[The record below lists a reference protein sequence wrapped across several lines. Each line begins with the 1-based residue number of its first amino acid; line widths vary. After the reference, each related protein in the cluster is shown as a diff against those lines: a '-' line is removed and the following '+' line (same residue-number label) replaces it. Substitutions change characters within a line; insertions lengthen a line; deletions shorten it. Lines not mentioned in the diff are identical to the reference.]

1 MDQKNY
7 DSLRETDNK
16 KELYR
21 ERIVESDAI
30 KNSFHPPK
38 VLQHKMFSNSY
49 TYTIS
54 ILYFIIIVFPA
65 FFVLRFRHNYR

>member
-30 KNSFHPPK
+30 KNSFHSPK
-38 VLQHKMFSNSY
+38 VLQH
-49 TYTIS
+49 
-54 ILYFIIIVFPA
+54 
-65 FFVLRFRHNYR
+65 